1 VAKPNKNKLLGQVGA
16 AARPSVNAPQK
27 SSKPDKTV
35 SLHES
40 YKLHVSPAEQNAQHP
55 VTLAELNALDALHQN
70 ATGSAAPTGVDAR
83 SIAHSA
89 GLIHAIGGAR
99 GAVAGAGGLVGI
111 KNAGDLSKNPVFAS
125 AVDALDWLNSQNNAA
140 GDAIDRRVQR
150 FKDVWAK
157 DVAVSDKAISAAE
170 NAVLNVPIPGQR
182 GRTST
187 LGGGLSQAGENVA
200 HAAGVVRDVRNKI
213 VQASAP
219 GKGQMSGGGA
229 RGGGA
234 PVTVGGVEGG
244 SIIGG
249 INKVISGISSPFN
262 PTVFAP
268 QVTPS
273 GALYVNAAPNATLG
287 DVNNKSIDI
296 AKNTNNYV
304 DATSKIHSGYIP
316 GSSVWISRGMDASR
330 ANGDPNA
337 IRIAMENGAVNIAN
351 APLQPY
357 QDLWLRKWAKD
368 NGWDTSSWNGV
379 PPEDKI
385 YQATTSNNTAFDYWK
400 QVARSVARTAGETG
414 AAPAGIEAAGVAAY
428 NLSQGDTA
436 ETKQLISA
444 AIAPYK
450 HFVEIAKTQG
460 LTAAMV
466 QFFRDDP
473 TQALVALNAAAKAL
487 GVAGG
492 IAARTGVLGKAVEEY
507 AQVNA
512 RVHVP
517 GEAVNIHPT
526 PQELPPLEP
535 GSNLVASGVERLR
548 IQRENAARANDF
560 RRTGVSPAQHVD
572 VTVGYTGPNILST
585 IIQKE
590 FKRRLAE
597 RNRWYRDRLLR
608 KKGFTQTRLE
618 GNVTQGLGIQIQSTI
633 QNSIKRRLTRSEQ
646 DRLAW
651 ELSRPGETIG
661 GVANTPGF
669 EASFYATEIKN
680 LQDAAASADRALT
693 LEERQQIQ
701 HWQNSVDALSSL
713 DKVLIGGSEAIHNEV
728 LGRVRS
734 VAKKYGDTNTQI
746 IADALNISL
755 KEAKRRDY
763 LRSAVVDKKLLETK
777 AFALKASK
785 NTGIVQLVK
794 VQRNVKRSAEAITKY
809 ASETGWGSYGKAASR
824 LRFSTLR
831 AQLVN
836 DLILAEKLSKDA
848 GHLGQAAKYA
858 DARRK
863 LVTSSGGSVESK
875 ALLDSTLADLSS
887 MQASA
892 ETVAALPQ
900 AAQEAYVAAQ
910 AATPAVEAAAADV
923 AAAEAAHIANIAAAG
938 VKKVDSRMAGLAE
951 QRLQLARERLAS
963 VESFPNADQAMLD
976 KARNDVV
983 NAESVVQQYKDV
995 QASIVP
1001 LRSARQ
1007 SLVEATKARDAKL
1020 AEAKRIVESQ
1030 VPVLDTNEV
1039 TAAINASGDI
1049 ASIRVRT
1056 KRQYDYY
1063 TIDRARGE
1071 VLDAFIARVEAV
1083 DKGVVLHLMQR
1094 REMRRIGSPVFR
1106 RGDKK
1111 LDTSAMGGPVRS
1123 GRFKSSDGYLFASGQ
1138 ESFDE
1143 MWKRLL
1149 FDTSELITAKHW
1161 RDKMDQLIEATSI
1174 RYRFT
1179 PETLAEA
1186 DRMVVSV
1193 NEKFADPASLDPV
1206 AFKAYEVAKQD
1217 ALGEIIRA
1225 QGVEYSVN
1233 DFQVVNLKAPNSK
1246 FPSSST
1252 SVGNAP
1258 NVNPDSISM
1267 LMWRSLNER
1276 TIDPNAPGDYF
1287 LVPRAVYTGIQDA
1300 IRQESFR
1307 LTPETNPVLYKLD
1320 SWTKQWRT
1328 FTLNILPRTAFNN
1341 FAGSAILA
1349 VQAGAGPRAF
1359 WFAFKAL
1366 KNEEHDLGGLPI
1378 PPELRQRYYEQLF
1391 TPGDISRSG
1400 AVRQGV
1406 AEGSLLDSAYAFGG
1420 WYMNSMR
1427 KLNGMSEDF
1436 GRLAVWYSKAYP
1448 EAMRSAEGARFFD
1461 RMRGLTDNANAIL
1474 RDMANGDPAWAV
1486 KHQEWMKQSF
1496 DFLGDLHRGGRL
1508 ASTLRIGIPFYQ
1520 WYAHMLKL
1528 TFFTMP
1534 VKYPGRDL
1542 FLQMLSDI
1550 GQQYQQDHG
1559 VNVPWGWDFLPYH
1572 TGTVMV
1578 NGQPQD
1584 VTSYTSSM
1592 NWYPQNTISSL
1603 FDRQGKPSLSWITQT
1618 FNPLLSNAALIGLS
1632 AGAVAAGSPA
1642 KDPGYSDWT
1651 RAAKDEYGNDVNKW
1665 PGFFAYAGNKLFSMF
1680 PLSPVIMSMSGR
1692 ASTALPFPGSMA
1704 QKPQGAIPSVSNPP
1718 VDVMSLLGDGFDLRN
1733 VGLFLLKAT
1742 TNISTNN
1749 MYGLGPAYAQRL
1761 QKEYAYAARL
1771 KTREDANVAKALR
1784 QSQQGMYPQP
1794 QVQIPQPEA
1803 PNTPPIIGGTNL

>member
-1 VAKPNKNKLLGQVGA
+1 MAKPNKKKILAQVGA
-16 AARPSVNAPQK
+16 AIRPSVQNSKAPAK
-27 SSKPDKTV
+27 SASDVK
-35 SLHES
+35 LHAG
-40 YKLHVSPAEQNAQHP
+40 YGLHVSPAEADAQHP
-55 VTLAELNALDALHQN
+55 VTVAELSALDALHQ
-70 ATGSAAPTGVDAR
+70 ATTGSSSPNGANKRD
-83 SIAHSA
+83 IANGA

-111 KNAGDLSKNPVFAS
+111 KNAGDLSKSPVFAS

-150 FKDVWAK
+150 FKDVWAN

-170 NAVLNVPIPGQR
+170 NAVLNAPIPGQH
-182 GRTST
+182 GKTST
-187 LGGGLSQAGENVA
+187 LGGGLSQAGENIA
-200 HAAGVVRDVRNKI
+200 HAAGVVRDVRNKV
-213 VQASAP
+213 VQATAP

-234 PVTVGGVEGG
+234 PVTVGGTEGG
-244 SIIGG
+244 SIIGA
-249 INKVISGISSPFN
+249 INNAVSSFPVPNLNLGALTPRVSSSGQAYTPN
-262 PTVFAP
+262 AP
-268 QVTPS
+268 QQ
-273 GALYVNAAPNATLG
+273 NLG
-287 DVNNKSIDI
+287 DVNNLAIDL
-296 AKNTNNYV
+296 ASNTNNYV
-304 DATSKIHSGYIP
+304 DATSKIHGGYIP
-316 GSSVWISRGMDASR
+316 GSSVWISRAMDASR
-330 ANGDPNA
+330 ANGDVNG
-337 IRIAMENGAVNIAN
+337 IRIAMENGAVNVAN

-368 NGWDTSSWNGV
+368 NGWDTSSWNSV

-385 YQATTSNNTAFDYWK
+385 YQATTSNNTTFDYWK
-400 QVARSVARTAGETG
+400 QVARSVARTAGQTG

-444 AIAPYK
+444 AIAPYQ

-460 LTAAMV
+460 LTAAIV

-492 IAARTGVLGKAVEEY
+492 IAARTGVLGRAVEEY
-507 AQVNA
+507 AQVGT

-535 GSNLVASGVERLR
+535 GQNLVASGVERLR
-548 IQRENAARANDF
+548 VQRENAARANDF

-585 IIQKE
+585 FIQRE

-597 RNRWYRDRLLR
+597 RNRTYRDRLL
-608 KKGFTQTRLE
+608 KNKGYTQTRLE

-633 QNSIKRRLTRSEQ
+633 QHSIGRRLTRPEQ

-651 ELSRPGETIG
+651 DLSRPGETIG
-661 GVANTPGF
+661 GVANTPGL
-669 EASFYATEIKN
+669 EASFYATQIKN
-680 LQDAAASADRALT
+680 LEDAAARANRALT
-693 LEERQQIQ
+693 LEEKQQII

-713 DKVLIGGSEAIHNEV
+713 DKVLIGGSDAIHNEV

-746 IADALNISL
+746 IADALNISV

-763 LRSAVVDKKLLETK
+763 LRAAVVDQKLLETK
-777 AFALKASK
+777 ASALKASK

-794 VQRNVKRSAEAITKY
+794 VQRNVRHSAEAITKY
-809 ASETGWGSYGKAASR
+809 ASETGWGSYGKSASR

-831 AQLVN
+831 AKLVN

-892 ETVAALPQ
+892 ETVAALPS

-910 AATPAVEAAAADV
+910 AATPAVESAAASV
-923 AAAEAAHIANIAAAG
+923 SAAEATHVANLAAAG
-938 VKKVDSRMAGLAE
+938 VKKVDSRMVGLAQ
-951 QRLQLARERLAS
+951 QRLQLAQDRLSS
-963 VESFPNADQAMLD
+963 VESFPNPDQALLD
-976 KARNDVV
+976 KARADVAS
-983 NAESVVQQYKDV
+983 AESVVQQYQSV
-995 QASIVP
+995 QASGVP
-1001 LRSARQ
+1001 LKSARQ
-1007 SLVEATKARDAKL
+1007 SLVEATKVRDAHL
-1020 AEAKRIVESQ
+1020 AEAKKIVESQ
-1030 VPVLDTNEV
+1030 VPVLDTSEV
-1039 TAAINASGDI
+1039 RAAVNASGDI
-1049 ASIRVRT
+1049 AAIRVRT

-1063 TIDRARGE
+1063 TIERARGE

-1083 DKGVVLHLMQR
+1083 DKGAVLHLMQR

-1138 ESFDE
+1138 ESFDQ

-1149 FDTSELITAKHW
+1149 FDTTELITAKHW
-1161 RDKMDQLIEATSI
+1161 RDKMDQLIESTSI
-1174 RYRFT
+1174 RYRFSS
-1179 PETLAEA
+1179 ESLAEA
-1186 DRMVVSV
+1186 DRMVVSA
-1193 NEKFADPASLDPV
+1193 NPAFADPSSLDPV

-1246 FPSSST
+1246 FPSNST

-1320 SWTKQWRT
+1320 TWTKQWRT

-1391 TPGDISRSG
+1391 TTEDFSRKG
-1400 AVRQGV
+1400 TVRQGV
-1406 AEGSLLDSAYAFGG
+1406 AEGSLIDSAYAFGG

-1448 EAMRSAEGARFFD
+1448 EAMRSAEGAQFFD
-1461 RMRGLTDNANAIL
+1461 RMRGLTDNANAVL

-1486 KHQEWMKQSF
+1486 KHEQWMKQSF

-1508 ASTLRIGIPFYQ
+1508 ASTLRIAIPFYQ

-1680 PLSPVIMSMSGR
+1680 PLSPVIMGMSGR
-1692 ASTALPFPGSMA
+1692 ASTALPFPGAMA
-1704 QKPQGAIPSVSNPP
+1704 QKPEGAIPSVSNPP

-1733 VGLFLLKAT
+1733 VALFLLKAT

-1749 MYGLGPAYAQRL
+1749 MYGLGPAYTQRL
-1761 QKEYAYAARL
+1761 QKEYSYQARQ
-1771 KTREDANVAKALR
+1771 KTKEDSNVAKSFR
-1784 QSQQGMYPQP
+1784 QAQQGIVPL
-1794 QVQIPQPEA
+1794 PQPEA
-1803 PNTPPIIGGTNL
+1803 PAPSPIIGGSNL